1 MWIRQSSRSHIAEDV
16 QFRFDRG
23 WRRLRRRNPD
33 RREFG
38 FCALDKSLTGG
49 PSFLANDLHQWR
61 AGRRDPDRD
70 RILSRLCAGYLS
82 LYGADL

>member
-1 MWIRQSSRSHIAEDV
+1 MRRIVVSRYNRRCMWIRQSSRSHVAEDV

-38 FCALDKSLTGG
+38 FCA
-49 PSFLANDLHQWR
+49 PSTSHWPAVQAFSPTIYTNGVR
-61 AGRRDPDRD
+61 VPVERDH
-70 RILSRLCAGYLS
+70 
-82 LYGADL
+82 